1 MRQVITIG
9 AHIMNQNDQLIIFWK
24 YHRQAKQILREQNI
38 SNLLQ
43 TKLQSPTETLEWY
56 KKEKEIHF
64 LYSTKKLAQYSLT
77 SFAVASWLLSESL
90 QFVDL

>member
-9 AHIMNQNDQLIIFWK
+9 AHIMNQNDQFIIFGSIIN
-24 YHRQAKQILREQNI
+24 KQNRFSEQNI

-43 TKLQSPTETLEWY
+43 TKRTAEPHRNISGV

-64 LYSTKKLAQYSLT
+64 YI
-77 SFAVASWLLSESL
+77 
-90 QFVDL
+90 